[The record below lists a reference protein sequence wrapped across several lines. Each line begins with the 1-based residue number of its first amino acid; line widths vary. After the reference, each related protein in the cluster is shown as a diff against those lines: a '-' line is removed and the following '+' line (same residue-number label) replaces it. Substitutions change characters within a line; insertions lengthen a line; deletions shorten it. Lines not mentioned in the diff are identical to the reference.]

1 MHMHKVFLFLKND
14 RTVKSATLMVGG
26 HALANVGA
34 YLYHLFMGRLLIP
47 SDYGALQ
54 SLISLSNMLS
64 VPIVTLNTVVTK
76 FVSTY
81 VGKGETEKIS
91 SLYYQLR
98 KFLIVLLFLG
108 GGLFLLF
115 SGPIMA
121 FLHLDNWLNVFILD
135 MALFLGLVNFLNRAT
150 LQGLSLFVPL
160 TITQFIEAFGKLL
173 FGVVAVLAGFRVPGA
188 FGAFVFVVF
197 LSFGYMTKILHKKL
211 GKSSHY
217 PLPIRAMSRYAI
229 PSALM
234 TVGINALYNT
244 DVILVRHFLS
254 AYEAGLYAALSV
266 LGKIIF
272 FGTAPV
278 TTTMFPLV
286 SEAHA
291 RGERYHRIFLLS
303 LMFLVAIAGSV
314 TLIFTLMPA
323 FVMKLLIGAQYLD
336 AAVYLAPFSMFL
348 SLCAVIY
355 LFVNFFLS
363 IHRTRAVYVVLAG
376 AIIQGVAIFLYHA
389 NISTIITISLTVTT
403 VITVILS
410 LYYIY
415 VARS

>member
-1 MHMHKVFLFLKND
+1 MRKTLSFL
-14 RTVKSATLMVGG
+14 TIMVGG
-26 HALANVGA
+26 HGFANIGA
-34 YLYHLFMGRLLIP
+34 YFYHLFMGRLLIP

-54 SLISLSNMLS
+54 SLISLSNILS
-64 VPIVTLNTVVTK
+64 VPTVTLNTVVAK

-81 VGKGETEKIS
+81 VGKGEKEMIS

-98 KFLIVLLFLG
+98 KFLFIFLIIG
-108 GGLFLLF
+108 GALFLLF
-115 SGPIMA
+115 SNPIMK
-121 FLHLDNWLNVFILD
+121 FLHLENWVNVLILD
-135 MALFLGLVNFLNRAT
+135 LALFLGLINFLNRAT

-160 TITQFIEAFGKLL
+160 TITQFIEAFGKLI
-173 FGVVAVLAGFRVPGA
+173 FGVVAVLAGLRVPGA
-188 FGAFVFVVF
+188 FGAFVLVVF
-197 LSFGYMTKILHKKL
+197 ISYGYMVTVLHKKL
-211 GKSSHY
+211 GKPSY
-217 PLPIRAMSRYAI
+217 RPLPIRAMGRYAI

-234 TVGINALYNT
+234 TIGVTALYNT

-278 TTTMFPLV
+278 VTTMFPLV

-314 TLIFTLMPA
+314 TLLFTILPTFM
-323 FVMKLLIGAQYLD
+323 MKLLIGSQYLD
-336 AAVYLAPFSMFL
+336 AAVYLAPFSLFL

-363 IHRTRAVYVVLAG
+363 IHRTRAVYVVVAG
-376 AIIQGVAIFLYHA
+376 AIVQAVALSLFHPD
-389 NISTIITISLTVTT
+389 ISTVITISLSVTT
-403 VITVILS
+403 LLTVILS
-410 LYYIY
+410 FYYIS

>member
-1 MHMHKVFLFLKND
+1 
-14 RTVKSATLMVGG
+14 MVGG
-26 HALANVGA
+26 HGFANIGA
-34 YLYHLFMGRLLIP
+34 YFYHLFMGRLLIP

-54 SLISLSNMLS
+54 SLISLSNILS
-64 VPIVTLNTVVTK
+64 VPTVTLNTVVAK

-81 VGKGETEKIS
+81 VGKGEKEMIS

-98 KFLIVLLFLG
+98 KFLFIFLIIG
-108 GGLFLLF
+108 GALFLLF
-115 SGPIMA
+115 SNPIMK
-121 FLHLDNWLNVFILD
+121 FLHLENWVNVLILD
-135 MALFLGLVNFLNRAT
+135 LALFLGLINFLNRAT

-160 TITQFIEAFGKLL
+160 TITQFIEAFGKLI
-173 FGVVAVLAGFRVPGA
+173 FGVVAVLAGLRVPGA
-188 FGAFVFVVF
+188 FGAFVLVVF
-197 LSFGYMTKILHKKL
+197 ISYGYMVTVLHKKL
-211 GKSSHY
+211 GKPSY
-217 PLPIRAMSRYAI
+217 RPLPIRAMGRYAI

-234 TVGINALYNT
+234 TIGVTALYNT

-278 TTTMFPLV
+278 VTTMFPLV

-314 TLIFTLMPA
+314 TLLFTILPTFM
-323 FVMKLLIGAQYLD
+323 MKLLIGSQYLD
-336 AAVYLAPFSMFL
+336 AAVYLAPFSLFL

-363 IHRTRAVYVVLAG
+363 IHRTRAVYVVVAG
-376 AIIQGVAIFLYHA
+376 AIVQAVALSLFHPD
-389 NISTIITISLTVTT
+389 ISTVITISLSVTT
-403 VITVILS
+403 LLTVILS
-410 LYYIY
+410 FYYIS